1 MTHLKRRFLSFFLVL
16 MLLPAFLL
24 AGKGPTLAVVL
35 SGGGARGLSHISVL
49 EELERRGIEPDYI
62 VGTSMGALVGAFYAA
77 GYSPSELRALVE
89 ETDLMDIFLHT
100 HSKSDGS
107 SLRVSDVA
115 YLANIA
121 TLDFSKENIGAANG
135 IMDDQYISAFLRENL
150 IKVLDVDH
158 FDELQTPFR
167 CIGTDLVSGEEI
179 IYEDGYLFNA
189 IRGSMSLPV
198 IFRPART
205 DDGRYVIDGGVLNN
219 LPTDVARELG
229 ADYVLAVDT
238 NNAIGRQ
245 DVLSEEVL
253 ETLTGASFQFLDLIT
268 QVNSVPSYEL
278 ADWVLVP
285 ELDSFATIAFDQ
297 MEEIFE
303 VGDKCVED
311 NQAVFDELEEKLQ
324 GRENPP
330 RRSYSALPDF
340 IFYEISYPGLER
352 YSYYFDQFIGKAA
365 TPDVMKSFE
374 DTISFIRNRER
385 LKNIHYIVDDGKV
398 TVVMEKYEKM
408 PASISLGLMGDV
420 GFQFRNMGENVD
432 FTFNPKFSAFFHYNI
447 DNDQT
452 FVFGAAEDSY
462 FRIYSAYHYRALRQL
477 GLFADFSLGFGEL
490 SMLSIPDRF
499 DSITTNDFQARL
511 RAGLEWDLS
520 KNMNLLFA
528 FTVDYDYLD
537 EVQNPTDLSEE
548 PVWGGVKYWA
558 PRFSMRYSWKEYLGL
573 SLYDTGMEMDMQ
585 FDILTRAP
593 LTYKLAAGLD
603 SVIYSPI
610 PHARFLLSA
619 DFVSARSTGDSAFLA
634 DFYTTSYTGMITRD
648 YISLDFGGRLIFD
661 HLFFDIQMYIE
672 AFEGNP
678 DVESKLDWIV
688 NEPISLVPFS
698 GLNDALFGASFSV
711 GYNLNTGNIMLNFRV
726 NNRGQMYLG
735 LVLK

>member
-1 MTHLKRRFLSFFLVL
+1 MKRRFLSFLIVL
-16 MLLPAFLL
+16 MLLPAFLI

-77 GYSPSELRALVE
+77 GYSPSELRAIVE
-89 ETDLMDIFLHT
+89 DTDLMEIFLHM
-100 HSKSDGS
+100 HSKSEGS
-107 SLRVSDVA
+107 TLRVNDVS

-121 TLDFSKENIGAANG
+121 TLDFSKENVGAANG
-135 IMDDQYISAFLRENL
+135 IIDDQYVAAFLRENL

-158 FDELQTPFR
+158 FDDLQTPFR

-179 IYEDGYLFNA
+179 VFEDGYLFNA

-238 NNAIGRQ
+238 NNAVGRQ

-285 ELDSFATIAFDQ
+285 ELDSFATVAFDQ
-297 MEEIFE
+297 MEEIFA
-303 VGDKCVED
+303 VGDKCVAD
-311 NQAVFDELEEKLQ
+311 NQAVFDELEEKLK

-330 RRSYSALPDF
+330 RRSYYDLPDF
-340 IFYEISYPGLER
+340 VFHEISYPGLER
-352 YSYYFDQFIGKAA
+352 YSYYFNQFIGKAA
-365 TPDVMKSFE
+365 TPDVMKAFE
-374 DTISFIRNRER
+374 DTLSYIRNRER
-385 LKNIHYIVDDGKV
+385 LKNIYYIVDDGKV
-398 TVVMEKYEKM
+398 TVVKEKYESM

-420 GFQFRNMGENVD
+420 GFQFRNMGDDVD
-432 FTFNPKFSAFFHYNI
+432 FVFDPKFSAFFHYNL
-447 DNDQT
+447 DNDHT
-452 FVFGAAEDSY
+452 FVFGAAEDNY
-462 FRIYSAYHYRALRQL
+462 FKIYTAYHYRALRNL
-477 GLFADFSLGFGEL
+477 GLFLDFSLGFGEL

-499 DSITTNDFQARL
+499 GSITTNDFQARF
-511 RAGLEWDLS
+511 RTGVEWEMT
-520 KNMNLLFA
+520 KNMKLMSA
-528 FTVDYDYLD
+528 FTLDYDYLD

-548 PVWGGVKYWA
+548 PVWGGVNYWA
-558 PRFSMRYSWKEYLGL
+558 PRFTMRYSWKEYLGL
-573 SLYDTGMEMDMQ
+573 SLYDTGMELDVQ

-593 LTYKLAAGLD
+593 LTYKLSAGVD

-619 DFVSARSTGDSAFLA
+619 DLVTARSEGESAFLS

-648 YISLDFGGRLIFD
+648 YISLDFGGRMIFD
-661 HLFFDIQMYIE
+661 HLFFDIQMYME
-672 AFEGNP
+672 ALEANP
-678 DVESKLDWIV
+678 AVESMLDWIIY
-688 NEPISLVPFS
+688 EPVSMIPFS
-698 GLNDALFGASFSV
+698 GLNEFIFGASFSV
-711 GYNLNTGNIMLNFRV
+711 GYNVNSGNIMLNFRV